1 MSTIKYVVLFGA
13 PGAGKGTI
21 AQHLLDNYNV
31 VHFSTGNLLK
41 NEVKNNTALGKEV
54 SEILGSGGLV
64 SDDLVNK
71 VVEVNILSMLSSS
84 SVILLDGYPRT
95 VGQAKFLDS
104 LDSGKVKS
112 ALRVVELDVDN
123 EVVVSRIVDRTVC
136 SKCFATFSTSQIKKS
151 GGDPKVCGRCG
162 GELIKR
168 ADDEEAVV
176 RQRLDV
182 YAKMTLPVADYYA
195 DRLIKVSGDASP
207 EEVARRV
214 DDVLCSFGIK
224 KRR

>member
-1 MSTIKYVVLFGA
+1 MSEVKYIVLFGA
-13 PGAGKGTI
+13 PGAGKGTV
-21 AQHLLDNYNV
+21 AQYLLDNYNV

-54 SEILGSGGLV
+54 SAILGSGGLV
-64 SDDLVNK
+64 GDDLVNK
-71 VVEVNILSMLSSS
+71 VVEANMLNMSSN

-95 VGQAKFLDS
+95 VDQAKFLDS
-104 LDSGKVKS
+104 LEAGKVKS
-112 ALRVVELDVDN
+112 ALRVVELDVDG
-123 EVVVSRIVDRTVC
+123 EIVVSRIVDRTVC
-136 SKCFATFSTSQIKKS
+136 SKCFATFSISQIKKS
-151 GGDPKVCGRCG
+151 GGDPKVCSRCG
-162 GELIKR
+162 GELVKR

-214 DDVLCSFGIK
+214 DKVLCDFGIK
-224 KRR
+224 KGR